1 MTELT
6 EVQKLTKAA
15 DEAARKAAEAVRPA
29 HQQALQAAV
38 ELRDELSTNT
48 SNRQKVGKLV
58 AIIEAGTASRK
69 PNKDAATTTLAQY
82 FQVVTSARE
91 VPGSKQRDGAFWLDT
106 FPRYCWD
113 WPKDQRLA
121 VLDALMLAV
130 QGKIQTGLTAFPK
143 DLTETLRL
151 DVAEH
156 MAELSDPEATAKYR
170 EQQAALAEELSQA
183 QRYVDALEQT
193 HPKLAVT
200 DLDQVGG
207 VAIINKR
214 GGDVSAAGVKFAGN
228 AVTELT
234 ADQFARV
241 RDDRI
246 FRSYADSGVLQL
258 TSTKPMAQAV

>member
-1 MTELT
+1 MELT

-15 DEAARKAAEAVRPA
+15 DDAARKAAEAVRPA

-48 SNRQKVGKLV
+48 SNRQKVGRLV
-58 AIIEAGTASRK
+58 EIIEAGTASRK

-91 VPGSKQRDGAFWLDT
+91 VPGTKQRDGAFWLDT
-106 FPRYCWD
+106 FPRYCHD
-113 WPKDQRLA
+113 WPREQRLA
-121 VLDALMLAV
+121 VLDALLFAV
-130 QGKIQTGLTAFPK
+130 QGKIQAGLVSFPK

-170 EQQAALAEELSQA
+170 EQQAALADELSQA

-200 DLDQVGG
+200 DLDQSGG
-207 VAIINKR
+207 AAIINQR
-214 GGDVSAAGVKFAGN
+214 GGSVSVAGVKFEGR
-228 AVTELT
+228 AVTEIT
-234 ADQFARV
+234 ADDFARV
-241 RDDRI
+241 RDTDRFKALENEGI
-246 FRSYADSGVLQL
+246 LKL
-258 TSTKPMAQAV
+258 TSTKPMANAV